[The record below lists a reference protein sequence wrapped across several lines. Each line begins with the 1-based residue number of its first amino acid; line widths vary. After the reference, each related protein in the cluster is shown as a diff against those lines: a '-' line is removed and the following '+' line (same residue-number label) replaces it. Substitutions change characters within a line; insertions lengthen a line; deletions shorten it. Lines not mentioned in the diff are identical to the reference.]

1 MLSSDE
7 VNNLCQA
14 GRLVLHQPAIP
25 GLRLRRRVYLAKTLH
40 TALIKGPWLNLK
52 DEVRWHELRYWFDR
66 FTDGGRIYLRER
78 PRAKKSTADMAQ
90 LEPWTDEIW
99 EIRSI
104 DPKPSI
110 RVFGSF
116 IGKDALVALT
126 WSFRKDLNGY
136 GGPKW
141 LQAIQTY
148 RTEWQNFFDCMP
160 LSGEYPN
167 DYLSEAIV
175 LD

>member
-1 MLSSDE
+1 MLLTAE
-7 VNNLCQA
+7 VNNLCQT
-14 GRLVLHQPAIP
+14 GRLVLLRPAIP
-25 GLRLRRRVYLAKTLH
+25 GLRQRRKLYLAKSLH
-40 TALIKGPWLNLK
+40 AALTQGPWSNAK
-52 DEVRWHELRYWFDR
+52 DEARWGELRFWCDR

-78 PRAKKSTADMAQ
+78 PRAKNSTADMAQ
-90 LEPWTDEIW
+90 LEPWADEVW

-116 IGKDALVALT
+116 TDKDVFVGLT

-141 LQAIQTY
+141 QRAIQAY
-148 RTEWQNFFDCMP
+148 KTEWQTLFDCQP
-160 LSGEYPN
+160 ISGGYPS
-167 DYLSEAIV
+167 DYLSEAVV

>member
-1 MLSSDE
+1 
-7 VNNLCQA
+7 
-14 GRLVLHQPAIP
+14 
-25 GLRLRRRVYLAKTLH
+25 
-40 TALIKGPWLNLK
+40 
-52 DEVRWHELRYWFDR
+52 
-66 FTDGGRIYLRER
+66 
-78 PRAKKSTADMAQ
+78 MAQ
-90 LEPWTDEIW
+90 LEPWSDEIW

-116 IGKDALVALT
+116 AGQDVFVGLT

-141 LQAIQTY
+141 QSAIAAY
-148 RTEWQNFFDCMP
+148 KREWKSFFNCASI
-160 LSGEYPN
+160 SGGYPG
-167 DYLSEAIV
+167 DYLTNAVV